1 MFIYSLRAGTLK
13 FFGIIGV
20 ALAAL
25 IVLIAFVPGEQAELS
40 AAPTGETVTYHY
52 DKVKTPEDRLEF
64 LRQFGWEVRP
74 EPLEQVEVVIPGEFD
89 KVYAGYNEIQKNQG
103 LDLGR
108 YKNKTVS
115 RYTYE
120 VLNYPDYEGR
130 VLVNLLVYR
139 NRVIGGDVCTSDING
154 FIHGFARP

>member
-40 AAPTGETVTYHY
+40 AAQTGETVSYRY
-52 DKVKTPEDRLEF
+52 DKVKTHEDRLEF

-74 EPLEQVEVVIPGEFD
+74 EPLEQTEVVIPGEFD
-89 KVYAGYNEIQKNQG
+89 KVYAGYNEIQRNQG

-108 YKNKTVS
+108 YKNKAVT

-120 VLNYPDYEGR
+120 VTNYPDYEGR
-130 VLVNLLVYR
+130 VLVNVLVYR
-139 NRVIGGDVCTSDING
+139 NRVIGGDVCTADLNG
-154 FIHGFARP
+154 FIHGFVRP

>member
-40 AAPTGETVTYHY
+40 TASAGETVSYHY

-74 EPLEQVEVVIPGEFD
+74 EPLEQTEVVIPGEFD

-120 VLNYPDYEGR
+120 VTNYPDYEGR
-130 VLVNLLVYR
+130 VLVNVLIYR
-139 NRVIGGDVCTSDING
+139 NRVIGGDVCTADING
-154 FIHGFARP
+154 FIHGFAKP

>member
-74 EPLEQVEVVIPGEFD
+74 EPLEQAEVTIPGEFD

>member
-40 AAPTGETVTYHY
+40 AAQTGETVSYRY
-52 DKVKTPEDRLEF
+52 DKVKTHEDRLEF

-74 EPLEQVEVVIPGEFD
+74 EPLEQTEVVIPGEFD
-89 KVYAGYNEIQKNQG
+89 KVYAGYNEIQRNQG

-108 YKNKTVS
+108 YKNKTVT

-120 VLNYPDYEGR
+120 VTNYPDYEGR
-130 VLVNLLVYR
+130 VLINVLVYR
-139 NRVIGGDVCTSDING
+139 NRVIGGDVCTADLNG
-154 FIHGFARP
+154 FIHGFVRP

>member
-40 AAPTGETVTYHY
+40 AAPTGETVTYRY

-74 EPLEQVEVVIPGEFD
+74 EPLEQTEVVIPGEFD

>member
-40 AAPTGETVTYHY
+40 SAEAGETVSYHY

-74 EPLEQVEVVIPGEFD
+74 EPLEQTEVVIPGEFD
-89 KVYAGYNEIQKNQG
+89 KVYVGYNEIQKNQG

-120 VLNYPDYEGR
+120 VLNYPDYAGQ
-130 VLVNLLVYR
+130 VLVNVLIYR
-139 NRVIGGDVCTSDING
+139 NRVIGGDVCTSDLNG
-154 FIHGFARP
+154 FIHGFAKP

>member
-1 MFIYSLRAGTLK
+1 MFIYSMRAGTLK

-40 AAPTGETVTYHY
+40 ATAAGDTVAYHY
-52 DKVKTPEDRLEF
+52 DKVKTPEARLEF
-64 LRQFGWEVRP
+64 LRQFGWEVNP
-74 EPLEQVEVVIPGEFD
+74 EPLEQTEVVIPGEFD

-108 YKNKTVS
+108 YKNKTVT

-120 VLNYPDYEGR
+120 VTNYPDYAGK
-130 VLVNLLVYR
+130 VLVNVLVYR
-139 NRVIGGDVCTSDING
+139 NRVVGGDVCTADING
-154 FIHGFARP
+154 FIHGFAKP